1 MVCSSSSD
9 YAALFDCKQTL
20 KDSLTL
26 FFFFAQT
33 RAGTGFVEYRAEP
46 VIDIITETLSIV
58 LTKLTVQDLLA
69 TFGACQVLFSNPASN
84 I

>member
-1 MVCSSSSD
+1 M
-9 YAALFDCKQTL
+9 L
-20 KDSLTL
+20 KDSLT
-26 FFFFAQT
+26 FFFLHRH

-46 VIDIITETLSIV
+46 VIDIITEILSIV
-58 LTKLTVQDLLA
+58 LTKLTLQDLLA